1 MPLAAQYTRSFCQ
14 LAKARPIFW
23 PYQLQ
28 LVFFIARMDSEIDL
42 VDVDMPNIPISINF
56 HLSEKWGRA
65 KSINCIKRV
74 EHLKTIAMFDGT
86 KCCVM

>member
-1 MPLAAQYTRSFCQ
+1 
-14 LAKARPIFW
+14 
-23 PYQLQ
+23 
-28 LVFFIARMDSEIDL
+28 MDSEIDL